1 MADDHKDGA
10 DATRPTRS
18 SDADVARY
26 RADRQRP
33 KTIARPLADK
43 MARPGAVRGYE
54 TK

>member
-10 DATRPTRS
+10 DAPRPTRS
-18 SDADVARY
+18 SDAEVARY

-33 KTIARPLADK
+33 KTMMRPSADK